1 MALDPSGAKLKKALE
16 ARIIAAMAREF
27 KEEIAIN
34 NDAAKAHRRMAAA
47 LSDIAMDIV
56 MMLLSEVQVAP
67 GIPVATA
74 GSPAAQAGSTTSPG
88 KLL

>member
-27 KEEIAIN
+27 KEEMGVN
-34 NDAAKAHRRMAAA
+34 KDAAKAHKRMAAA

-56 MMLLSEVQVAP
+56 TMLLTECQVAV
-67 GIPVATA
+67 GIQTA
-74 GSPAAQAGSTTSPG
+74 GSPASQTSVTPG
-88 KLL
+88 KLI